1 MNHWPVSVKGVVI
14 WGDEVLVLRNERGE
28 WELPG
33 GRLEPDDESPA
44 AALRREFREE
54 VALEVEVGELVDS
67 WIYDVAGHRVLI
79 LAYEC
84 AAARPAQLSH
94 SSEHSA
100 VALLPV
106 DGLPDEPLPHGYR
119 RAIARVRSRFG

>member
-1 MNHWPVSVKGVVI
+1 MNHWPVSVKGVVV

-54 VALEVEVGELVDS
+54 VALDVEVGELVDS

-84 AAARPAQLSH
+84 SAARPAQLVH

-100 VALLPV
+100 VVLLPV
-106 DGLPDEPLPHGYR
+106 DGLPSEPLPDGYR